1 MSFIILYF
9 LTDTFA
15 RLGITVAF
23 TVFFSVAL
31 MLVTQ
36 ARRIEIFAATSA
48 YAPVYSYKI
57 GTFQAD
63 TL

>member
-9 LTDTFA
+9 VTDTIA

-23 TVFFSVAL
+23 TVLFSVAL

-48 YAPVYSYKI
+48 SAPAYSYKI

-63 TL
+63 IL